1 MKTIDIMTLNTAV
14 VEMTLDFVWM
24 SYRGTHILTGS
35 LLGETLR
42 KCPYS
47 AFFWSIF
54 SRIQTFRLNEERYS
68 VSLHSVRMG

>member
-1 MKTIDIMTLNTAV
+1 METIDIMTLNIVLVA
-14 VEMTLDFVWM
+14 MTLAFVWM
-24 SYRGTHILTGS
+24 SHRGTHILTGS
-35 LLGETLR
+35 LPAETLR

-47 AFFWSIF
+47 EFFWSIF